1 MKNFIFIIIS
11 IILLGSNSFAKINT
25 LDKVDLGK
33 FAGTW
38 YRIAANPI
46 LFEPKSACARQVLTP
61 TAGPISVY
69 NSAILQSS
77 GKLFEIGGT
86 ADPVDSTGSK
96 LNVDFGGGRK
106 GSYWIIAFDPANGYA
121 AVTDSWGYSL
131 YIMSRTPALAANL
144 YQKAVAEASAQVN
157 TKRLQIEE
165 QTNCSYPPI
174 K

>member
-1 MKNFIFIIIS
+1 MKNFIFLALS
-11 IILLGSNSFAKINT
+11 ICLLGSNAFAQIKT

-46 LFEPKSACARQVLTP
+46 VFEPKSTCTRQVLTP
-61 TAGPISVY
+61 SAGPILVY
-69 NSAILQSS
+69 NSAILQST

-86 ADPVDSTGSK
+86 AEPVDSTGSK
-96 LNVDFGGGRK
+96 LKVDFGGGRK

-131 YIMSRTPALAANL
+131 YIMSRTPTLAANL
-144 YQKAVAEASAQVN
+144 YQKAVAEASAQVS
-157 TKRLQIEE
+157 TKKLQIQD
-165 QTNCSYPPI
+165 QTNCTYPPI
-174 K
+174 R